1 MVSSVFFGAVV
12 LLGANVNVAVAVAVV
27 VEVEVDGVLSV
38 GFFVEDSL
46 SVDLSLSFS
55 SVDVSVL
62 VVLAK
67 PENPVLLLLEAAESD
82 PNPLAVPKESV
93 GGLLLLLDLT
103 VPKPFPLFVETAPNP
118 ENPAVDPKMAE
129 GFSDDDDDEDDSF
142 VVVVF
147 AWRATEAKGLLVFFL
162 EKSRDPSCLR
172 ATLTI
177 FRFWSV
183 SRSALGTSVKTLT
196 SSLSSSSTGASSL
209 VI

>member
-12 LLGANVNVAVAVAVV
+12 LLGANVNVAVAV
-27 VEVEVDGVLSV
+27 EVDCALSV
-38 GFFVEDSL
+38 GFSVDDAL
-46 SVDLSLSFS
+46 SVDLSFSFS

-93 GGLLLLLDLT
+93 GGLLLLLLDLA

-129 GFSDDDDDEDDSF
+129 GLSDDDDDDEDSFVF
-142 VVVVF
+142 VVVP
-147 AWRATEAKGLLVFFL
+147 WRATEAKGLLVFFL
-162 EKSRDPSCLR
+162 EKSIDPSCLR

-183 SRSALGTSVKTLT
+183 S
-196 SSLSSSSTGASSL
+196 
-209 VI
+209 

>member
-12 LLGANVNVAVAVAVV
+12 LLGANVNVAVAV
-27 VEVEVDGVLSV
+27 EVDCALSV
-38 GFFVEDSL
+38 GFSVDDAL
-46 SVDLSLSFS
+46 SVDLSFSFS

-93 GGLLLLLDLT
+93 GGLLLLLLDLA

-129 GFSDDDDDEDDSF
+129 GFSDDDEDDSF
-142 VVVVF
+142 VVVVVAV
-147 AWRATEAKGLLVFFL
+147 AWRATEEKGLLVFFL
-162 EKSRDPSCLR
+162 EKSIDPSCLR

-183 SRSALGTSVKTLT
+183 S
-196 SSLSSSSTGASSL
+196 
-209 VI
+209 

>member
-1 MVSSVFFGAVV
+1 MVSSVFFGVV
-12 LLGANVNVAVAVAVV
+12 LLLGANVNVAVAVV

>member
-12 LLGANVNVAVAVAVV
+12 LLGANVNVAVAV
-27 VEVEVDGVLSV
+27 EVDCALSV
-38 GFFVEDSL
+38 GFSVDDAL
-46 SVDLSLSFS
+46 SVDLSFSFS

-93 GGLLLLLDLT
+93 GGLLLLLLDLA

-129 GFSDDDDDEDDSF
+129 GFSDDEDDSF
-142 VVVVF
+142 VVVVVVVVVVF

-162 EKSRDPSCLR
+162 EKSIDPSCLR

-183 SRSALGTSVKTLT
+183 S
-196 SSLSSSSTGASSL
+196 
-209 VI
+209 

>member
-1 MVSSVFFGAVV
+1 MVSSVFFGVV
-12 LLGANVNVAVAVAVV
+12 LLLGANVNVAVAVV

-129 GFSDDDDDEDDSF
+129 GFSDDDEDDSF

>member
-62 VVLAK
+62 VLLVK
-67 PENPVLLLLEAAESD
+67 PENPVLLLEAAESD

-129 GFSDDDDDEDDSF
+129 GFSDDDEDDSF
-142 VVVVF
+142 VVVVVVVF

-162 EKSRDPSCLR
+162 EKSIDPSCLR

>member
-1 MVSSVFFGAVV
+1 MVSSVFFGVV
-12 LLGANVNVAVAVAVV
+12 LLLGANVNVAVAVV

-129 GFSDDDDDEDDSF
+129 GFSDDDEDDSF
-142 VVVVF
+142 VVVVVVVF